1 MYLFSTV
8 SITCKIFLV
17 LISKAQVRPISS
29 IFWAEIPGIGFLFLW
44 LGSGR
49 LLHVPAGFFPLLKL
63 LLLVNHSSLVF
74 GRGLLLKLGAT
85 GIGHVYDFYTVMPQG
100 SVSKGSRVAGFSI
113 WQVFMVATGLS
124 KSIAWTSIDLRLL
137 TKAWTWSGIHIV
149 THWPTVNFSASY
161 CRIIV
166 AATAQ
171 RQRGLPLVVW
181 SNCLEMFSFAL
192 LVFHDWLIN
201 PLYWIL
207 PVHTLMVFVSVFL
220 LDLIQSS
227 FGA

>member
-1 MYLFSTV
+1 MLLRTLGCMGPF
-8 SITCKIFLV
+8 KLLV
-17 LISKAQVRPISS
+17 LFFQINAQERNCWDKWQYS
-29 IFWAEIPGIGFLFLW
+29 ICWVFV
-44 LGSGR
+44 
-49 LLHVPAGFFPLLKL
+49 VP
-63 LLLVNHSSLVF
+63 
-74 GRGLLLKLGAT
+74 
-85 GIGHVYDFYTVMPQG
+85 
-100 SVSKGSRVAGFSI
+100 
-113 WQVFMVATGLS
+113 TGLS

>member
-1 MYLFSTV
+1 MLQPCFMYLFSTV

-63 LLLVNHSSLVF
+63 LLLVNHSPLVF
-74 GRGLLLKLGAT
+74 GRGLLLRMGAT

-124 KSIAWTSIDLRLL
+124 KSIAWTWINLLRDSLSVPFL
-137 TKAWTWSGIHIV
+137 CVSLSHDRLFATPWTVAYQAPRSVAFSRQEYWSG
-149 THWPTVNFSASY
+149 
-161 CRIIV
+161 
-166 AATAQ
+166 
-171 RQRGLPLVVW
+171 LP
-181 SNCLEMFSFAL
+181 F
-192 LVFHDWLIN
+192 
-201 PLYWIL
+201 PLF
-207 PVHTLMVFVSVFL
+207 P
-220 LDLIQSS
+220 
-227 FGA
+227 